1 MSTCLYCSSPV
12 AQGAASCPSCE
23 VLLPGSMVGHYR
35 LGKVLGKGGFGVT
48 YAGYDTSLQ
57 RPVALK
63 ELFPDGSGRVGTTV
77 APSSSAGRDWER
89 TKDQFLEEGQA
100 LARLSGNRGVVA
112 IYEVVPTNNTVYLV
126 MEKLTGPSL
135 GATLTSLGRLP
146 EQEVGQLAR
155 SLCESLAAVHALG
168 LLHRD
173 IKPDNILL
181 EGARGPVLVDFGA
194 ARAYSAAMTKA
205 MTRMLTPGYA
215 PLEQYAE
222 KGRFG
227 PPTDLYAL
235 GATLYHALVGSPP
248 PSAADRAAAAQAGD
262 PDPLPPLPGSSPLC
276 SAVMA
281 CLAMSSRDRPQSADE
296 LVELLDSRPETDLLR
311 GPRFQVG
318 SLQAPVEEP
327 VLSRDTEATSTN
339 APSGSPLP
347 APSAQQA
354 PPSQNAQPAPVAQI
368 PPSLAASASSDVA
381 WVAVPKHR
389 GELLS
394 DRSIA
399 LTGTTL
405 LVGRFDPSTGPVDI
419 DLGSLPDGNTVSRN
433 HAKLEAVEGGWK
445 VSDVNPG
452 AGNGI
457 FVRAAGEE
465 RFSSRL
471 DEPRVL
477 SDGDEVGFGQVILV
491 IKKTP

>member
-1 MSTCLYCSSPV
+1 MQELEISKQHGQLSREERMSTCLYCSSPV
-12 AQGAASCPSCE
+12 AQGAASCPSCG
-23 VLLPGSMVGHYR
+23 VLLPESMVGHYR
-35 LGKVLGKGGFGVT
+35 LGKVLGKGGVWVT

-63 ELFPDGSGRVGTTV
+63 ELFLNGSGRVGTTV

-112 IYEVVPTNNTVYLV
+112 IYELVPTNNTVYLV

-135 GATLTSLGRLP
+135 GATFTSLGRLP

-296 LVELLDSRPETDLLR
+296 LVELLDGRGTAR
-311 GPRFQVG
+311 GP
-318 SLQAPVEEP
+318 LQ
-327 VLSRDTEATSTN
+327 
-339 APSGSPLP
+339 SPLP
-347 APSAQQA
+347 PGAH
-354 PPSQNAQPAPVAQI
+354 
-368 PPSLAASASSDVA
+368 DT
-381 WVAVPKHR
+381 AVPWA
-389 GELLS
+389 
-394 DRSIA
+394 DRRMQKSA
-399 LTGTTL
+399 P
-405 LVGRFDPSTGPVDI
+405 RPFPSTPPRRPVGAKSKSHNRADGQDNRAKWR
-419 DLGSLPDGNTVSRN
+419 DLL
-433 HAKLEAVEGGWK
+433 
-445 VSDVNPG
+445 
-452 AGNGI
+452 GI
-457 FVRAAGEE
+457 NR
-465 RFSSRL
+465 
-471 DEPRVL
+471 P
-477 SDGDEVGFGQVILV
+477 QV
-491 IKKTP
+491 